1 MKQPQPLEIDVAREA
16 REIRR
21 LAPAHH
27 LAWCGPELVA
37 ETAEL
42 IVRMRGP
49 AGLGYR
55 ASMRLL
61 KNLSAL
67 GMSPM
72 ARARCRLC
80 NAMGSGGGDDAA

>member
-1 MKQPQPLEIDVAREA
+1 MKRHPLDEVALAREA

-42 IVRMRGP
+42 IVRMRDP

-80 NAMGSGGGDDAA
+80 NVMGNGGGDDAA